1 MLLQPGRVC
10 IKKLGRD
17 ARSKA
22 IITSVE
28 KDGFVKII
36 TSERQKERRCNPAHL
51 EILNEIIDINNK
63 KEIETVLGIQAK
75 EQKKSKTENKK

>member
-17 ARSKA
+17 AGSKA

-36 TSERQKERRCNPAHL
+36 TAERPKERRCNPSHL
-51 EILNEIIDINNK
+51 ELLNEVVDIKNKDEISKIISITAEEK
-63 KEIETVLGIQAK
+63 QY
-75 EQKKSKTENKK
+75 KKSEKK